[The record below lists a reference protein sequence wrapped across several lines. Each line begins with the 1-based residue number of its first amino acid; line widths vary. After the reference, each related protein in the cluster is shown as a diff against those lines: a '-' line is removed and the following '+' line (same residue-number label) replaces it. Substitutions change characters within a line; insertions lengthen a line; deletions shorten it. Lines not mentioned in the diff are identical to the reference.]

1 MIKTYFYYFYGI
13 IPLCGLV
20 LVYFKFRK
28 PKDSNQSCWKHPPS
42 KRILQFLF
50 CLTNILI
57 ASPLFLFVYLL
68 WLYEEVVPTNGFA
81 VFSLFLLVVFSFAS
95 LFRPKFTPIMIL
107 SYGLI
112 YFSINIYRSLFVFV
126 A

>member
-1 MIKTYFYYFYGI
+1 MFQKYFYFSYAI
-13 IPLCGLV
+13 ILLSGLI

-28 PKDSNQSCWKHPPS
+28 SKDSNQSCWKHPPS
-42 KRILQFLF
+42 KRMFQFLF

-57 ASPLFLFVYLL
+57 ASPLFLFGYLI

-81 VFSLFLLVVFSFAS
+81 VISLFLLVVFSFVS

-112 YFSINIYRSLFVFV
+112 YFSINIYRSLLK
-126 A
+126 